1 MGIFSAKLRVWNP
14 ANPAQVAE
22 LEAMVDTG
30 AAYSWIHRSR
40 LEPLGVTVVRKLE
53 FQMMNGKVVERDVAA
68 VFLATDGFTGG
79 DNVVLAEPTDFEV
92 IGSHTL
98 ESLALTADPVR
109 KVLVP
114 LKAALALNVSHREGI
129 E

>member
-1 MGIFSAKLRVWNP
+1 
-14 ANPAQVAE
+14 
-22 LEAMVDTG
+22 MVDTG

-40 LEPLGVTVVRKLE
+40 LEPLGVPVVRKLE
-53 FQMMNGKVVERDVAA
+53 FQLMNGKVVEREVAA

-79 DNVVLAEPTDFEV
+79 DNVVLAEPGDFEV

-114 LKAALALNVSHREGI
+114 LKAALALNACVSRRVE
-129 E
+129 